1 MIRKK
6 CNKRLVQLCV
16 ALLFVFAYN
25 PNKSQLKRQPTFEYS
40 PIESDEEDESA
51 YAEPLSD
58 SGQVRM

>member
-1 MIRKK
+1 M
-6 CNKRLVQLCV
+6 QLCV
-16 ALLFVFAYN
+16 TLLIVLAYN

>member
-1 MIRKK
+1 MQKSA
-6 CNKRLVQLCV
+6 
-16 ALLFVFAYN
+16 ALLYVTAYN
-25 PNKSQLKRQPTFEYS
+25 PNKSQLTRQPTFEYS